1 MSCRVGNVRLL
12 ATAGGGEFLDRVF
25 DHFTRFTGEL
35 LNPADQFFLFAFCVT
50 KIIVRELRP
59 FLFQLAL
66 SYVPVPLNFECVHI
80 FCFFVCR
87 QRGEKFLFTSQTHAQ
102 GMTHHESERDHYSC
116 HQASHHDYFD
126 DPSFIIHDQKHH
138 LLSLPALW
146 GETPP

>member
-66 SYVPVPLNFECVHI
+66 SYVPVPLN
-80 FCFFVCR
+80 
-87 QRGEKFLFTSQTHAQ
+87 LFA
-102 GMTHHESERDHYSC
+102 
-116 HQASHHDYFD
+116 ANVVK
-126 DPSFIIHDQKHH
+126 SFYLRARLMHK
-138 LLSLPALW
+138 A
-146 GETPP
+146 